1 MCHGPCVC
9 LCPCLCVCALTCVSR
24 AAACWH
30 PVRAPG
36 EGQGRGSWPPC
47 RGGSRPAGPEGARPA
62 RLPPLRLPVPPDV
75 DECSMNN
82 GSCDQGCVNTKGGY
96 ECVCPPGRRLHWNR
110 KDCVGEC
117 PGRGAPGQVLCCSR
131 AADGTE
137 AGGRRGVRGGEHAGC
152 QPGAQ
157 KRRPRG
163 QRVLTQEELSRH
175 ADGAQCG
182 GLSCTPLL
190 LLRKLVARRG
200 VTWGAAAPEPGLGS
214 TWVFASWLLA
224 QGRQPRSVWRGGPP
238 GERGALGPGPLQAE
252 CGAGPHLTGSINT
265 Y

>member
-9 LCPCLCVCALTCVSR
+9 VRVCACAHVRTHVCVTRSR
-24 AAACWH
+24 LSASRES
-30 PVRAPG
+30 PR
-36 EGQGRGSWPPC
+36 RGSGSGFLAPLPWWVPPC
-47 RGGSRPAGPEGARPA
+47 
-62 RLPPLRLPVPPDV
+62 LPPLRLPVPPDV

-96 ECVCPPGRRLHWNR
+96 ECTCPPGRRLHWNR

-117 PGRGAPGQVLCCSR
+117 PGRGPPGQVLCCLR

-137 AGGRRGVRGGEHAGC
+137 AGGRRRVRGGEHAGC

-157 KRRPRG
+157 HTACADAGGAESARRRSAVWRP
-163 QRVLTQEELSRH
+163 QLH
-175 ADGAQCG
+175 
-182 GLSCTPLL
+182 PLL
-190 LLRKLVARRG
+190 LPKKLVTRRG
-200 VTWGAAAPEPGLGS
+200 VTRGAAAPEPGLRS
-214 TWVFASWLLA
+214 TWVFASQLLA
-224 QGRQPRSVWRGGPP
+224 QGHRPHSVWRGGPP
-238 GERGALGPGPLQAE
+238 GEREALGPRPLQSE